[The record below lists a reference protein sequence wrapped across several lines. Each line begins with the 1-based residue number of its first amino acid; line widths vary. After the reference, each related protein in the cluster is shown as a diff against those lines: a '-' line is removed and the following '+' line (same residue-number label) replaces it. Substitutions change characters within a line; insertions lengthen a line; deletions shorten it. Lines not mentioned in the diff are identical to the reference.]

1 MEVIRTG
8 KFKPD
13 ALGTLI
19 EIEEP
24 LDRAKRITLRRLDH
38 LLGIVGECG
47 PDTLAAYVNTLNVH
61 YQNLI
66 ASDLATMRSIDLAG
80 LIVQQE
86 FLKDRLELARSI
98 LNYHL
103 QVLSLPDGKDWQ
115 RSSFKLAQ
123 RNVLRSVLVPAYYNL
138 QILIETIGRK
148 EAFALYKRFITQY
161 TRARQTADN
170 QYENVREVM
179 ESRLK
184 PVQEP
189 SEWVMV
195 HGMLEDGKYAY
206 KNENCL
212 WIDALADLPDAD
224 IKYYVCCY
232 GDFQGAKLWNEQFV
246 LTMEHTIARGDP
258 YCSRVV
264 HDTRVD
270 WHLQHPKREFW
281 DNMKA

>member
-1 MEVIRTG
+1 MEFVRTG
-8 KFKPD
+8 KFKSD
-13 ALGTLI
+13 ALETLI
-19 EIEEP
+19 EIEAP
-24 LDRAKRITLRRLDH
+24 LDRANRITLRRLDH
-38 LLGIVGECG
+38 LLETVGESG
-47 PDTLAAYVNTLNVH
+47 SDTLAAYANNLNAH

-66 ASDLATMRSIDLAG
+66 ASDLIAMKSIDLAG
-80 LIVQQE
+80 LIVKRQ
-86 FLKDRLELARSI
+86 FLEDKLELARSI

-103 QVLSLPDGKDWQ
+103 QILSLPESKDWQ
-115 RSSFKLAQ
+115 KSGFKLAQ
-123 RNVLRSVLVPAYYNL
+123 RKVLRSVLVPAYYNL

-148 EAFALYKRFITQY
+148 KAFKLYKRFITQY

-195 HGMLEDGKYAY
+195 HGILEDGKYAY

-212 WIDALADLPDAD
+212 WIDALADFPDAD
-224 IKYYVCCY
+224 IKYFACCY
-232 GDFQGAKLWNEQFV
+232 GDFQGAKIWNEHFV
-246 LTMEHTIARGDP
+246 LTMEHTIAQGDP

-281 DNMKA
+281 ENM